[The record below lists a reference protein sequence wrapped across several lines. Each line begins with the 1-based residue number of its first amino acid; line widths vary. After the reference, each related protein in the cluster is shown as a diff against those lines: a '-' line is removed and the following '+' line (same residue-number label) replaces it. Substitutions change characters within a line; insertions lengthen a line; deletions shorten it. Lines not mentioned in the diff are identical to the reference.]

1 MIKYLTSLAVILFL
15 CVMKV
20 SGQNKDN
27 PVRTF
32 KFGKVDVSEFDT
44 KVKGADSAAAA
55 IKLFDVGKGTFDI
68 SSTSHEFV
76 YNFTR
81 HVRFKV
87 VNKSAQDLANFKIS
101 LYNSAVGSG
110 KEDLTSVRAA
120 TYNLLNGKIEVS
132 KMMGDAKF
140 SSRLDKNHV
149 EKKFTLPNVKEGSII
164 EYSYTT
170 VSDFFFALDDW
181 YFQGSYPTKY
191 SAFTIIIPEY
201 YMYKPF
207 INGYLEIQQT
217 RAEIISQ
224 MYALSSAEQTA
235 VQVTKTSYYVEDV
248 PAIKD
253 ESFITTIDDYVAKI
267 GFEMMATK
275 FPGSGYKDFSSTWP
289 KLMFEL
295 MNEDRFGRFI
305 NRTNYDKGLVLGII
319 KDEKDSIAKMN
330 LIFNYVKK
338 ALKWDGRHNIYTSEN
353 SPRAVLEKK
362 AGNSADINLSL
373 LGLLKAAGLIC
384 SPVLLSTRNNGFH
397 PGYPMLSKFNNV
409 VVEVQVGGK
418 NYLLDATDEDNLEGL
433 ISYQDLS
440 HQGLRVNV
448 SEKTAEWISLENNNL
463 SSTSIGYSL
472 VLGTDN
478 KFTGNMYFSS
488 DYYEGLLR
496 RKKYKASATEVEF
509 LKNYKANKP
518 GLDIVSYKIENLN
531 QPDQLL
537 AETMGVTIEDNV
549 EDAGNLVYFTPM
561 LYERTKDNPFN
572 LEDRKFPVDFAYP
585 FQEIFKS
592 VIEFPEKYVLDKLP
606 KSEAFA
612 LPNNDGAFAI
622 YYIVEGNK
630 IAVRSK
636 ISINKPVFSSEEYY
650 ILREFYKNI
659 VRKQAE
665 QIVFKKYESSSG
677 IIGCSAFYRDN
688 S

>member
-1 MIKYLTSLAVILFL
+1 MIKNLTLLTCILFL
-15 CVMKV
+15 SVIKV

-27 PVRTF
+27 PIRTF
-32 KFGKVDVSEFDT
+32 KFGKVDVAEFDA
-44 KVKGADSAAAA
+44 KIKGVDSAADA
-55 IKLFDVGKGTFDI
+55 IKLFDVGKGTFEI
-68 SSTSHEFV
+68 SPTSHQFV
-76 YNFTR
+76 YTFTR

-87 VNKSAQDLANFKIS
+87 VNKNAQDLANFEIS

-120 TYNLLNGKIEVS
+120 TYNLVDGKIVVS
-132 KMMGDAKF
+132 KMTGDAKF
-140 SSRLDKNHV
+140 SSRLDKNHI

-170 VSDFFFALDDW
+170 VSDFLFALDDW

-224 MYALSSAEQTA
+224 MYSLSPAEQTA

-253 ESFITTIDDYVAKI
+253 ERYITTVDDYVAKI
-267 GFEMMATK
+267 SFEMMATK

-305 NRTNYDKGLVLGII
+305 NRTNYDKSFVLGII
-319 KDEKDSIAKMN
+319 KDEKDSLARMD
-330 LIFNYVKK
+330 LIFSYVKR
-338 ALKWDGRHNIYTSEN
+338 ALKWNGRHNLYTSEN
-353 SPRAVLEKK
+353 SPRAILEKK
-362 AGNSADINLSL
+362 EGNSADINLSL
-373 LGLLKAAGLIC
+373 LCLLKAAGLTC
-384 SPVLLSTRNNGFH
+384 SPILLSTRDNGFH

-409 VVEVQVGGK
+409 VVEVKAGGK
-418 NYLLDATDEDNLEGL
+418 NYLLDATDVDNLEGL
-433 ISYQDLS
+433 ISYEDLS

-448 SEKTAEWISLENNNL
+448 SEKTAEWISLENDNL
-463 SSTSIGYSL
+463 SSTNIGYNL

-478 KFTGNMYFSS
+478 KLTGQVYFSS
-488 DYYEGLLR
+488 DYYEGLRR
-496 RKKYKASATEVEF
+496 RKKYKASASEAEF
-509 LKNYKANKP
+509 LKNYKASKP
-518 GLDIVSYKIENLN
+518 GLDIGSYKIENLN
-531 QPDQLL
+531 QPEQLL

-585 FQEIFKS
+585 FQEVFKS
-592 VIEFPEKYVLDKLP
+592 VIEFPEKYVLEKMP
-606 KSEAFA
+606 KSEAFT

-622 YYIVEGNK
+622 YYFLEGNK
-630 IAVRSK
+630 VAVRSK
-636 ISINKPVFSSEEYY
+636 ISINKSVFSAEEYY
-650 ILREFYKNI
+650 LLQEFYKNI

-665 QIVFKKYESSSG
+665 QIVFKK
-677 IIGCSAFYRDN
+677 I
-688 S
+688 